1 MGVMIFYLTNE
12 QLDLIFWATQSY
24 FIENDYIWAEM
35 EIGQTGLGIDYDL
48 DSIPE
53 VYFARRVGN

>member
-1 MGVMIFYLTNE
+1 
-12 QLDLIFWATQSY
+12 
-24 FIENDYIWAEM
+24 M

-53 VYFARRVGN
+53 VYFARRVGNYFKAASNFGICLDKLPDKSHIGQ